1 MEDFEQKRKKA
12 YEEAE
17 KRKSEVHLKVSGIKE
32 IDEALAK
39 TGLRVY
45 AEALDK
51 SSSVPLEKRIDA
63 LREENEE
70 LQKAR
75 ALLLR
80 EAGFAENYTRPSF
93 ECSVCSDTGYV
104 GIDPCECL
112 IKALRKESYLSSGLG
127 AVLSDQTFSSFDLSL
142 YPDRSKDMMR
152 FVFESVKSF
161 AENFGKERDADKNL
175 MFYGG
180 TGLGKTHLST
190 ALAKRLI
197 DRGFYVIYDT
207 AQNIMHNFERE
218 RFSKVG
224 APVSTDRYFEC
235 DLLII
240 DDLGSEFSNSF
251 THATLYNL
259 LNTRIYSGKGTVIST
274 NLANDALA
282 KNYDERIVS
291 RVFGTFRTFCFEGD
305 DIRMLKRQKKLQG
318 KK

>member
-1 MEDFEQKRKKA
+1 MQDFEEKRKKA
-12 YEEAE
+12 FRDAE
-17 KRKSEVHLKVSGIKE
+17 MRKSDIYMKVSGIKE

-51 SSSVPLEKRIDA
+51 SSCVPLEKRIDA

-70 LQKAR
+70 LQNAR

-80 EAGFAENYTRPSF
+80 EAGFAEDYTKPSF
-93 ECSVCSDTGYV
+93 ECAVCSDTGYV

-127 AVLSDQTFSSFDLSL
+127 AILSDQTFENFDLSL
-142 YPDRSKDMMR
+142 YPDRAKDMMK
-152 FVFESVKSF
+152 FVYESVESF
-161 AENFGKERDADKNL
+161 AEQFGKKQDADKNL

-190 ALAKRLI
+190 ALAKRII

-207 AQNIMHNFERE
+207 AQNVMHNFERE
-218 RFSKVG
+218 RFSKIG
-224 APVSTDRYFEC
+224 SPVSTDRYFEC

-274 NLANDALA
+274 NLANSELA
-282 KNYDERIVS
+282 RNYDERIVS
-291 RVFGTFRTFCFEGD
+291 RIFGTFRTFSFEGD
-305 DIRMLKRQKKLQG
+305 DIRMLKRQQKLQG